1 MSRLGGAQKAG
12 GTMLPCRTLIVPR
25 RGPCGRRESGA
36 VAVEFA
42 LILVP
47 FLVLI
52 FGMVQYGMYFYSA
65 QAGSHA
71 ANTAIRELSVG
82 KCTHGTEL
90 QDFVEEK
97 LGGSYK
103 VGTAAASTSY
113 VNSDGTI
120 PAAPQAENVTVG
132 GQVTLTVAFD
142 SINLNFPLLPFLSEP
157 KITRTVDARVEWL
170 STPGCGG

>member
-1 MSRLGGAQKAG
+1 
-12 GTMLPCRTLIVPR
+12 MLPSRTGIGPR
-25 RGPCGRRESGA
+25 SPSSDRGESGA

-52 FGMVQYGMYFYSA
+52 FGLIQYGLYFYSA

-90 QDFVEEK
+90 QQYVEDQ
-97 LGGSYK
+97 LAGSYK
-103 VGTAAASTSY
+103 VGSATVSTSY
-113 VNSDGTI
+113 VNSDGTT
-120 PAAPQAENVTVG
+120 PPEPQAANVTVG
-132 GQVTLTVAFD
+132 GAVTLTVEFR
-142 SINLNFPLLPFLSEP
+142 SVNMHFPLLPFLGDP
-157 KITRTVDARVEWL
+157 KVTRTVDARVEWV